1 MPADWLDQ
9 PQTVRAGE
17 ELDLAALEAYIR
29 RHLPQLAGE
38 VELLQ
43 FPGGYSNLTYLVRL
57 GEREVVLRRPPFGAA
72 IKSAHDMGR
81 EYTILTR
88 LRPVYPQV
96 PQTLLYCAD
105 ASVLGAPFYLMERV
119 QGVILRPQ
127 MSAAM
132 QPTPPLMASIAGA
145 LVDNLVALHAVDYQ
159 AAGLG
164 EVGRPAGYVQR
175 QIEGWARRY
184 AAAKTDDVSAMEQ
197 TAAWL
202 LAHTPPESGAT
213 LIHNDYK
220 YDNLALHPDDWTRIV
235 AVLDWEMATIGDP
248 LMDLGTTL
256 GYWVQADDSPILQ
269 LLALSPTTLPGNP
282 TRAEVVEQYA
292 QRSDRDVGPIVFYYA
307 YGLFK
312 IGVIVQQI
320 YRRYKLGY
328 TQDPRFAGLLQAV
341 QVCGQ
346 GALHAIQSQ
355 MI

>member
-9 PQTVRAGE
+9 PQAVRTGE
-17 ELDLAALEAYIR
+17 QLDRTALAAYVQAR
-29 RHLPQLAGE
+29 LPELTGAVE
-38 VELLQ
+38 VRQ
-43 FPGGYSNLTYLVRL
+43 FPGGYSNLTYLVRF
-57 GEREVVLRRPPFGAA
+57 GEQEVVLRRPPAGVA
-72 IKSAHDMGR
+72 IKGGHDMGR
-81 EYTILTR
+81 EYTILTH

-96 PQTLLYCAD
+96 PRTLLYCED

-119 QGVILRPQ
+119 AGVILRPH
-127 MSAAM
+127 MPAAM
-132 QPTPPLMASIAGA
+132 RPAPALMAGIAAA
-145 LVDNLVALHAVDYQ
+145 LVDNLAALHAIDYR
-159 AAGLG
+159 AAGLS

-175 QIEGWARRY
+175 QIEGWVKRY
-184 AAAKTDDVSAMEQ
+184 TAAKTDDVPAMEQ

-202 LAHTPPESGAT
+202 LAHTPAESGAT

-220 YDNLALHPDDWTRIV
+220 YDNLALHPDDWRRII

-269 LLALSPTTLPGNP
+269 RLALSPTTLAGNP
-282 TRAEVVEQYA
+282 TRMEVVEQYA
-292 QRSDRDVGPIVFYYA
+292 QRSGRDVGPIVFYYA

-328 TQDPRFAGLLQAV
+328 TQDPRFAGLSEAV

-346 GALHAIQSQ
+346 SAWHAIQSQ
-355 MI
+355 RI